1 MEGVMHIFTP
11 ASAAWCG
18 WTMLFLML
26 CALLSEMMQPG
37 VISQTGASLRMR
49 TERVYKDAPTNYLS
63 QFLIT
68 IFRIGTLAMALYLC
82 FYQEGP
88 FSFDIFVAICGVVF
102 LVTLLKML
110 GDVLVDYTF
119 MLSRRFT
126 PAYEHYANI
135 ITITSCI
142 LYPCVLVLMRYGN
155 AIASRWVLGAVAVV
169 FFALW
174 IYRASRH
181 FIESP
186 RAVFYFI
193 LYLCTLELL
202 PLGLILYLSSQTIN
216 YL

>member
-1 MEGVMHIFTP
+1 MEGITHIFTP
-11 ASAAWCG
+11 SSAAWCG
-18 WTMLFLML
+18 WTMLLLML

-37 VISQTGASLRMR
+37 VISQTDASLRMR
-49 TERVYKDAPTNYLS
+49 TDRVYKDAPTNYLS

-68 IFRIGTLAMALYLC
+68 LFRIGTLAMALYLC
-82 FYQEGP
+82 FYQQGP
-88 FSFDIFVAICGVVF
+88 FSFGIFVAVCGVVF

-119 MLSRRFT
+119 MLSRRFS

-155 AIASRWVLGAVAVV
+155 AIASRWVLGTVAVV

-174 IYRASRH
+174 IYRASQH

-186 RAVFYFI
+186 RAVFHFI
-193 LYLCTLELL
+193 LYLCTLEFL

>member
-1 MEGVMHIFTP
+1 MHIFTP

-68 IFRIGTLAMALYLC
+68 LFRIGTLAMALYLC

-88 FSFDIFVAICGVVF
+88 FSFDIFVVICGVVF

-126 PAYEHYANI
+126 SAYEHYANI